1 MMKSTSVGLLFVKKR
16 YAWAII
22 LFWLPFSA
30 CGYQFTGGGS
40 LPSGITSISIE
51 MFENR
56 TSETGA
62 ETIITNDLIYE
73 FTRHRQVVLTGR
85 DNADAVL
92 TGVIV
97 SSSSKTISRKGEYTS
112 NERRVILKLDL
123 QLTDKSGGVIWSA
136 KAVSENE
143 AYQVMPEKQSTE
155 RNKRVAIE
163 RLSKRLA
170 ENIFNRLTADF

>member
-22 LFWLPFSA
+22 LFWLLFSA
-30 CGYQFTGGGS
+30 CGYQFAGGGS

-51 MFENR
+51 MFKNR
-56 TSETGA
+56 TSETGV

-73 FTRHRQVVLTGR
+73 FIRHEQVVVTGS
-85 DNADAVL
+85 DKADAIL
-92 TGVIV
+92 TGVVKSI
-97 SSSSKTISRKGEYTS
+97 SERTISHKGEYTS
-112 NERRVILKLDL
+112 DERRVTLKLDL
-123 QLTDKSGGVIWSA
+123 QLKDKSGGVIWSA
-136 KAVSENE
+136 KDVSDNE
-143 AYQVMPEKQSTE
+143 AYKVSSEKQATE
-155 RNKRVAIE
+155 QLKKVAIK

>member
-1 MMKSTSVGLLFVKKR
+1 MRLTAKESFFVNKK
-16 YAWAII
+16 YAWAFI
-22 LFWLPFSA
+22 WLGLLFSA
-30 CGYQFTGGGS
+30 CGYRFAGGGS
-40 LPSGITSISIE
+40 LPSGITSISVE

-56 TSETGA
+56 TGETGV
-62 ETIITNDLIYE
+62 ENIITNDLIYE
-73 FTRHRQVVLTGR
+73 FTRHEQVVVTGSDKADARLTG
-85 DNADAVL
+85 AVQ
-92 TGVIV
+92 
-97 SSSSKTISRKGEYTS
+97 SISERAISHTGEYTS
-112 NERRVILKLDL
+112 NERRVELKLDF

-163 RLSKRLA
+163 TLSKRLA